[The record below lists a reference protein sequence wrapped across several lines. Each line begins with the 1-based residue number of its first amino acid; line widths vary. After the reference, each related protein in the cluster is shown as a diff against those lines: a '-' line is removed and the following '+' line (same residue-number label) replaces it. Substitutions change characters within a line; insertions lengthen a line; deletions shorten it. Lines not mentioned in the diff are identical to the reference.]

1 MNTDTGR
8 IYGPDVMAEAQ
19 GRPMVNFDGFT
30 SYSDPSTVLT
40 REQEVAELQHALAR
54 GEAVPVS
61 ERVVQQQMLG
71 QREMRR
77 RKARKQQTKQSRK
90 RNRG

>member
-8 IYGPDVMAEAQ
+8 IYGADVMAEAQ

-30 SYSDPSTVLT
+30 SYSDPSAALT

-61 ERVVQQQMLG
+61 ARVAQQQTLG
-71 QREMRR
+71 QRELRR
-77 RKARKQQTKQSRK
+77 RKRRATKDARR
-90 RNRG
+90 RNR

>member
-8 IYGPDVMAEAQ
+8 IYGADVMAEAQ

-30 SYSDPSTVLT
+30 SYSDPSAVLT

-61 ERVVQQQMLG
+61 ARVAQQQTLG
-71 QREMRR
+71 QRELRR
-77 RKARKQQTKQSRK
+77 RKRRATKDARR
-90 RNRG
+90 RNR